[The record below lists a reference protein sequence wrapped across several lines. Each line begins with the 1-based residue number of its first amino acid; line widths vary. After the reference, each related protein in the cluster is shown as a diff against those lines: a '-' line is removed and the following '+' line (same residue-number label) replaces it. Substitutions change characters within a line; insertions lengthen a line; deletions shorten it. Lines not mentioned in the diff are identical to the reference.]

1 MRDHSGVPIL
11 AAHDLFVLADLRGA
25 TIKLEGALAHQ
36 VRATIDV
43 SSIRFCDKE
52 MLARFSKIQYIAEY
66 LKAKQ
71 EEVASWN
78 AERGVDPASLA
89 DGRLGTFRAYV
100 VAYLRHH
107 PMLHQHMTLLVR
119 QLAPTDHGLPIEI
132 YVFSSDQVW
141 SRYEAIQ
148 ADIFDHLLAVV
159 PEFDLRVFQS
169 PTGRDH
175 ARRSQ
180 HGQPVRRRTTPISR
194 LRLLRAGLSA
204 KYNTAK
210 AEIGGNRLMLI
221 GGVQWPGTYCRTHA
235 TGGDPQ
241 WQPEVLYSSWPLR

>member
-11 AAHDLFVLADLRGA
+11 ATHDLFVLADLRGA

-71 EEVASWN
+71 EEVASWH

-89 DGRLGTFRAYV
+89 DGRHLTNIGTFRAYV

-107 PMLHQHMTLLVR
+107 PMLHQHMTLLVW
-119 QLAPTDHGLPIEI
+119 ASPDFPDTFGSPIMGSEVKHG
-132 YVFSSDQVW
+132 VTTAVQ
-141 SRYEAIQ
+141 SR
-148 ADIFDHLLAVV
+148 
-159 PEFDLRVFQS
+159 
-169 PTGRDH
+169 
-175 ARRSQ
+175 
-180 HGQPVRRRTTPISR
+180 
-194 LRLLRAGLSA
+194 
-204 KYNTAK
+204 
-210 AEIGGNRLMLI
+210 
-221 GGVQWPGTYCRTHA
+221 VQ
-235 TGGDPQ
+235 D
-241 WQPEVLYSSWPLR
+241 